1 MHSVRTR
8 YQTLARAIRLR
19 AEMTDAEKKLWRH
32 LRGRQLECRQ
42 FRKQVEIGDYV
53 VDFCCLKARL
63 VIEVDGGQHDARA
76 AQDEA
81 RTKWLNAQG
90 YRVIRFWNNEVLQ
103 NIDGVLQEIVR
114 VLALPRL
121 RDVSLPPPPPPPP
134 PRGGGGGG

>member
-1 MHSVRTR
+1 MHRVRTK
-8 YQTLARAIRLR
+8 YKTLTRAIRLR

-32 LRGRQLECRQ
+32 IRARQINGHY

-53 VDFCCLKARL
+53 VDFCCLKSRL

-81 RTKWLNAQG
+81 RTRWLNGQG

-103 NIDGVLQEIVR
+103 NIDGVLQEVVR
-114 VLALPRL
+114 ALELPRL
-121 RDVSLPPPPPPPP
+121 RDVSHPHPNPPPI
-134 PRGGGGGG
+134 RGRG

>member
-1 MHSVRTR
+1 MHTVRTKHK
-8 YQTLARAIRLR
+8 TLARAIRLR

-32 LRGRQLECRQ
+32 LRGRQLDSRQ
-42 FRKQVEIGDYV
+42 FRKQVEIDDYV
-53 VDFCCLKARL
+53 VDL
-63 VIEVDGGQHDARA
+63 VIEVDGGQHDARS

-81 RTKWLNAQG
+81 RTRYLNRLG

-121 RDVSLPPPPPPPP
+121 RDVSDPHPNPPPI
-134 PRGGGGGG
+134 RGRE

>member
-1 MHSVRTR
+1 MHTVRTKHK
-8 YQTLARAIRLR
+8 TLARAIRLR

-32 LRGRQLECRQ
+32 LRARQLDSRQ
-42 FRKQVEIGDYV
+42 FRKQVEIDDYV

-63 VIEVDGGQHDARA
+63 VIEVDGGQHDARS

-81 RTKWLNAQG
+81 RTRYLNGLG

-114 VLALPRL
+114 ALELPRL
-121 RDVSLPPPPPPPP
+121 RDVSHPHPNPPPI
-134 PRGGGGGG
+134 RGRE